1 MESPCTVSPF
11 FPSRP
16 CWPLSLTLATLGGC
30 TPASSGK
37 DAVAPEAPVP
47 SAALKVSVSYRER
60 MLLPPGCTLFVD
72 LINISHLNPEHNGVA
87 GVFVPVKAAPP
98 FRATLRYDPDKVV
111 EQLHYAVAAR
121 IELKGQ
127 VLFSGSTRLHP
138 LSWPK
143 DKTVEIM
150 VARPPR

>member
-1 MESPCTVSPF
+1 MHRIPV
-11 FPSRP
+11 FPVP
-16 CWPLSLTLATLGGC
+16 ALLAVVLTLAVLGGC
-30 TPASSGK
+30 TSASSGK
-37 DAVAPEAPVP
+37 DAVQPEAPVP

-72 LINISHLNPEHNGVA
+72 LINVSHLDPKHNGVA
-87 GVFVPVKAAPP
+87 GAFIPVKAAPP
-98 FRATLRYDPDKVV
+98 FRATLRYDPDRVL

-127 VLFSGSTRLHP
+127 VLFSGSTRLQP

-143 DKTVEIM
+143 DKPVEIT